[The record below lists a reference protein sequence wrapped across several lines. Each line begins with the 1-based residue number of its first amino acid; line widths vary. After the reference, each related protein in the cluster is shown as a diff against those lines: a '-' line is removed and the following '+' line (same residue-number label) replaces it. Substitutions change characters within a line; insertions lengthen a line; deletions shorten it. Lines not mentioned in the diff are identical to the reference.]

1 MNRDWA
7 DFKALNGNIAGARK
21 AFEIAC
27 ETLFRKLNPDKHV
40 SSVEIKVG
48 DGGIDIFIGELGV
61 EPISVIQCKFFHDTF
76 NESQKSQIR
85 NSFKTAVHSEK
96 YDLKEWILCIPRVID
111 IDENSW
117 WFKWKH
123 KKITEISKGVSF
135 IKLINGNELIDLF
148 KSSDLYNEVFKI
160 EDSQKISAIYK
171 AVVPNKINK
180 ELIWNEQIGNFT
192 FKELY
197 QILSNQ
203 KLQIRTQS
211 MIWRDQLPPDEDL
224 LTLFRT
230 YCLLFNIGVDMEE
243 SLSDT
248 RYSGY
253 TFGILAPKLIGYG
266 LLEKIEIKSFEIDY
280 IDIKYQTSEVGH
292 RFFALLEKVIHLSS
306 SPNVEDM

>member
-1 MNRDWA
+1 MDQSQSVNVF
-7 DFKALNGNIAGARK
+7 FKGTSGKDLSDVYMLAW
-21 AFEIAC
+21 
-27 ETLFRKLNPDKHV
+27 
-40 SSVEIKVG
+40 
-48 DGGIDIFIGELGV
+48 ELGLKTTYYLRTLGASQV
-61 EPISVIQCKFFHDTF
+61 E
-76 NESQKSQIR
+76 KSTV
-85 NSFKTAVHSEK
+85 STSEFGATHTRSS
-96 YDLKEWILCIPRVID
+96 D
-111 IDENSW
+111 
-117 WFKWKH
+117 